1 MSMSTARDSVR
12 WPILS
17 LGLCFL
23 VALFEGMDV
32 QSAGIAGPAIAV
44 HFGLSSS
51 TMGAVFSASII
62 GLLPGAL
69 AGGWLAD
76 RLGRKRVLI
85 GAVTIFGVF
94 SLATATIWSFESLL
108 VVRFLTGVGLGAAMP
123 NLIALACESVE
134 QRSHG
139 RAVSIMYC
147 GLPLGGVLAVLISN
161 NELIRELAGNWK
173 AVFYAGGLGP
183 LLVVPLLCLWL
194 PESSAYRA
202 QKVLGRSMPNSGWL
216 VLFQQGSAR
225 STLLLWVSY
234 FFTVMVL
241 YILQNWLPSLM
252 ISQGLS
258 RSEAGNVQMALNLG
272 GAVGSLLLGVL
283 LDRWRVMALIVSMYL
298 GTVGAL
304 VGLGFSTQFYSTMIA
319 AFAAGLFSIG
329 SPLVLYAL
337 APRFY
342 PTSVRGMGVGAA
354 LAIGRLGAMS
364 GPMVAGQM
372 LATGSGAAMV
382 LMAATPG
389 VAVAAVAMLVLVAGQ
404 DRLTTAQ
411 AC

>member
-1 MSMSTARDSVR
+1 MSTISNSAR
-12 WPILS
+12 WPVVS
-17 LGLCFL
+17 LGLCFI

-32 QSAGIAGPAIAV
+32 QSAGIAGPAIAA
-44 HFGLSSS
+44 HFGLSSGM
-51 TMGAVFSASII
+51 MGAVFSASII

-94 SLATATIWSFESLL
+94 SLATALIWSFESLL

-123 NLIALACESVE
+123 NLIALASESVE

-173 AVFYAGGLGP
+173 AVFYVGGLGP

-202 QKVLGRSMPNSGWL
+202 QQMHGRSTPNSGWL
-216 VLFQQGSAR
+216 ALFQQGTAR
-225 STLLLWVSY
+225 PTLLLWVSY

-258 RSEAGNVQMALNLG
+258 RPEAGNVQMALNLG

-283 LDRWRVMALIVSMYL
+283 LDRWRIVALVVSMYL
-298 GTVGAL
+298 GTIGAL
-304 VGLGFSTQFYSTMIA
+304 AGLGFSTQFYGTVIA
-319 AFAAGLFSIG
+319 AFAAGFFSIG

-342 PTSVRGMGVGAA
+342 PTSIRGTGVGAA

-389 VAVAAVAMLVLVAGQ
+389 VVVAAVAMLVLVAGQ
-404 DRLTTAQ
+404 QRLSTAK